1 MAGPS
6 GFVKGFTRLFWFWIC
21 SAILF
26 SEYDF
31 RVSFQGHIVGI
42 QGDVIKLDWFKTD
55 DIHVGGVGG
64 GKIPFS
70 VVAAAEAPYFVRKV
84 LDFCFIS

>member
-55 DIHVGGVGG
+55 DIHVGGWGWKNTFFSCSGG
-64 GKIPFS
+64 RSPILCEESIGFLF
-70 VVAAAEAPYFVRKV
+70 Y
-84 LDFCFIS
+84 